1 LCINYWGGNGCIN
14 NQGNQVLVGREFKP
28 GETMKV
34 IIDRDAGL
42 IIWAIEDHQI
52 ATASLGELKK
62 KKLVGYIELFY
73 KDSKIEINK

>member
-1 LCINYWGGNGCIN
+1 
-14 NQGNQVLVGREFKP
+14 
-28 GETMKV
+28 MKV

-73 KDSKIEINK
+73 KDSKIEINKWSGIL